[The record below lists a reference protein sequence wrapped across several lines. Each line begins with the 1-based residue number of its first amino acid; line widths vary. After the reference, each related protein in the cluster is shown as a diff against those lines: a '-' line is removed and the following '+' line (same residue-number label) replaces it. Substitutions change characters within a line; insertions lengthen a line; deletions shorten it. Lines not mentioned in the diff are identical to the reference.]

1 MLFLSLLP
9 LLHQATSFHQE
20 AYDEKYSTQVGKV
33 YEQRKLY
40 RKSSCNLFEGSWV
53 YDDSYPL
60 YDGEICPFINPG
72 LNCQKN
78 GRPDKLYLKY
88 RWNPIG
94 CDLARF
100 DGKDFLERCRGKKI
114 MFVGDSLSSNQWQS
128 LTCMVQN
135 AVPGSQYTLV
145 QRKSFY
151 SLTFPEFGVSIM
163 YMKDGFLVD
172 LEFRDIGKVLRLD
185 SISINRS
192 KQWKDSDILIFNS
205 YHWWLHTGRL
215 RTWDYFQVGD
225 NVIKEMDHME
235 AYHIALSTW
244 GKWVDSSIDSTK
256 TQVFF
261 QGISAVHYE
270 GQEWN
275 EPMANSCD
283 GQTQPIPGS
292 NYPGK
297 RYPGEPIVKSTL
309 AKMAT
314 PVILLDITLLTQLRK
329 DGHPSR
335 YADGGIDCSHWC
347 VAGVPDAWNEILYT
361 ILVDM

>member
-1 MLFLSLLP
+1 MSVQSVLSLFF
-9 LLHQATSFHQE
+9 LLLIHQATSFHQE
-20 AYDEKYSTQVGKV
+20 PYENSTEVGKV
-33 YEQRKLY
+33 RE
-40 RKSSCNLFEGSWV
+40 SSCNLFEGSWV

-60 YDGEICPFINPG
+60 YDGSICDFTNPG

-78 GRPDKLYLKY
+78 GRPDKMYLKY
-88 RWNPIG
+88 RWKPIG
-94 CDLARF
+94 CNLARF
-100 DGKDFLERCRGKKI
+100 DGKEFLERSRGKKI

-128 LTCMVQN
+128 LACMVQN
-135 AVPGSQYTLV
+135 AVPDAKYTWIE
-145 QRKSFY
+145 RKSSS
-151 SLTFPEFGVSIM
+151 SLTFPEFGVSIN

-215 RTWDYFQVGD
+215 QTWDYFQVGD
-225 NVIKEMDHME
+225 KVIKEMDHME
-235 AYHIALSTW
+235 AYKIALSTW
-244 GKWVDSSIDSTK
+244 AKWVDSNIESTK

-261 QGISAVHYE
+261 QGITAVHYE
-270 GQEWN
+270 GKEWD
-275 EPMANSCD
+275 EPVAKSCI

-309 AKMAT
+309 AGMAT